1 MICAVLLLM
10 LVELTPPSST
20 GCGVQYPSRGCVQK
34 KGVTVE
40 TVALVVGLLLGAGA
54 VWFAER
60 YHERRYQQMLNVLG
74 QMQLQVEQLRQEVE
88 RLKEPPIPEE
98 EL

>member
-1 MICAVLLLM
+1 M
-10 LVELTPPSST
+10 
-20 GCGVQYPSRGCVQK
+20 
-34 KGVTVE
+34 E

-60 YHERRYQQMLNVLG
+60 YHERRYQQLLNLVG
-74 QMQLQVEQLRQEVE
+74 QMQLQIGQLQQEIE

-98 EL
+98 EM